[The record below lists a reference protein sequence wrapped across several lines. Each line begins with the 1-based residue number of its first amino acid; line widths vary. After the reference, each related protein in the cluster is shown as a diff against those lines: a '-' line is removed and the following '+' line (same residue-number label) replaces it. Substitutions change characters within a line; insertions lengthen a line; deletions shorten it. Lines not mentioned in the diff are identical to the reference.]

1 MRVVPFPTRDETRAE
16 QVWLAELEAAL
27 GGNSNDPGA
36 ISWRELRADVRGLA
50 PAMRPEFAHEL
61 RARLEQEHKRPY
73 GMSNPT
79 RRARGLGWLA
89 AHRPQAVA
97 LASGLAALI
106 AAGAIVIPS
115 GGGGGVPSRDGA
127 LSRLGVSSGP
137 AVMRS
142 TPAHVQEE
150 PAVVPRAAAGA
161 SNSAVAPSSSAG
173 AQARLQQRAAS
184 VTLGAS
190 PGEVQTVADD
200 VARLATSVGGYVQSS
215 HVQVRRES
223 SGGAEMTLSI
233 PSAKLD
239 STLASLGRIA
249 PLRAESQS
257 TQDITNSFEAATR
270 RLSDLKAERQAL
282 LRALSGASTQG
293 QIDSL
298 RERLSGV
305 SDAIAQAQ
313 KEVQSV
319 SRRAA
324 NSEVEVTVEGAGH
337 VAGEGLTLHRGL
349 HDAGHVLI
357 VALDVLLI
365 GAAVLVPL
373 ALVLALAFAAARVLR
388 RQRRERI
395 LDRG

>member
-1 MRVVPFPTRDETRAE
+1 MRVVHFPTRDETRAE

-27 GGNSNDPGA
+27 GGSGDDPDA
-36 ISWRELRADVRGLA
+36 SSWRELRADVRGLA

-61 RARLEQEHKRPY
+61 RARLEHEHDRPHP
-73 GMSNPT
+73 MSSRS

-89 AHRPQAVA
+89 THRPQTVAVA
-97 LASGLAALI
+97 GGLLALI
-106 AAGAIVIPS
+106 VAGAIVIPT
-115 GGGGGVPSRDGA
+115 GGGRPPVGAARPSSAGV
-127 LSRLGVSSGP
+127 SGP
-137 AVMRS
+137 AVTRGA
-142 TPAHVQEE
+142 TQDAQEE
-150 PAVVPRAAAGA
+150 PAVAPSAAVGANSSAG
-161 SNSAVAPSSSAG
+161 APSSSAG
-173 AQARLQQRAAS
+173 AQTRLQQRAAS

-190 PGEVQTVADD
+190 PDEVQTVADD
-200 VARLATSVGGYVQSS
+200 VARLAASVGGYVQSS
-215 HVQVRRES
+215 HVQVRQES

-239 STLASLGRIA
+239 STLSSLGRIA

-257 TQDITNSFEAATR
+257 TQDITNSYQAATR

-282 LRALSGASTQG
+282 LRALSAAGTQG

-305 SDAIAQAQ
+305 SNAIAQAQ
-313 KEVQSV
+313 TEVQSV

-373 ALVLALAFAAARVLR
+373 ALVLALAFGAARVLR

-395 LDRG
+395 LDR

>member
-1 MRVVPFPTRDETRAE
+1 MRVVPFPTRDETHVE

-36 ISWRELRADVRGLA
+36 ISWRELCADVRGLT
-50 PAMRPEFAHEL
+50 PVMRPEFAHEL
-61 RARLEQEHKRPY
+61 RARLDQERERPV
-73 GMSNPT
+73 STSTPS
-79 RRARGLGWLA
+79 RRARGLGWLT

-97 LASGLAALI
+97 IAGGLAALI

-115 GGGGGVPSRDGA
+115 GGGGRSPTQDA
-127 LSRLGVSSGP
+127 LARLGVSGP

-142 TPAHVQEE
+142 TPAHAQEA
-150 PAVVPRAAAGA
+150 PAEIPNVAAGA
-161 SNSAVAPSSSAG
+161 GNSTAAPSSSAG
-173 AQARLQQRAAS
+173 SQARLQQRAAS
-184 VTLGAS
+184 VTLGTS

-200 VARLATSVGGYVQSS
+200 VARLAASVGGYVQSS

-257 TQDITNSFEAATR
+257 TQDITSSFEAATR
-270 RLSDLKAERQAL
+270 RLSDLRSERQAL

-305 SDAIAQAQ
+305 SNAIAQAQ

-324 NSEVEVTVEGAGH
+324 TSEVEVTVEGAGH
-337 VAGEGLTLHRGL
+337 GAGEGLTLHRGL

-395 LDRG
+395 LDRS

>member
-1 MRVVPFPTRDETRAE
+1 M
-16 QVWLAELEAAL
+16 
-27 GGNSNDPGA
+27 
-36 ISWRELRADVRGLA
+36 
-50 PAMRPEFAHEL
+50 
-61 RARLEQEHKRPY
+61 
-73 GMSNPT
+73 
-79 RRARGLGWLA
+79 
-89 AHRPQAVA
+89 
-97 LASGLAALI
+97 
-106 AAGAIVIPS
+106 
-115 GGGGGVPSRDGA
+115 
-127 LSRLGVSSGP
+127 
-137 AVMRS
+137 
-142 TPAHVQEE
+142 
-150 PAVVPRAAAGA
+150 VPRAAAGA

>member
-1 MRVVPFPTRDETRAE
+1 M
-16 QVWLAELEAAL
+16 
-27 GGNSNDPGA
+27 
-36 ISWRELRADVRGLA
+36 
-50 PAMRPEFAHEL
+50 H
-61 RARLEQEHKRPY
+61 
-73 GMSNPT
+73 
-79 RRARGLGWLA
+79 
-89 AHRPQAVA
+89 
-97 LASGLAALI
+97 
-106 AAGAIVIPS
+106 
-115 GGGGGVPSRDGA
+115 
-127 LSRLGVSSGP
+127 
-137 AVMRS
+137 S
-142 TPAHVQEE
+142 TPAHAQET
-150 PAVVPRAAAGA
+150 PAEIPSVAAGA
-161 SNSAVAPSSSAG
+161 GNSAAAAPAPPSSSSAG
-173 AQARLQQRAAS
+173 TQARLQQRAAS

-200 VARLATSVGGYVQSS
+200 VARLAASVGGYVQSS
-215 HVQVRRES
+215 HVQVHQES

-239 STLASLGRIA
+239 STLSSLGRIA

-257 TQDITNSFEAATR
+257 TQDITNSYEAATR

-305 SDAIAQAQ
+305 SNAIAQAQ
-313 KEVQSV
+313 TEAQSV
-319 SRRAA
+319 ARRAA
-324 NSEVEVTVEGAGH
+324 SSEVEVTVEGAAH
-337 VAGEGLTLHRGL
+337 AAGEGLTLHRGL

-373 ALVLALAFAAARVLR
+373 ALVLALAFGAARVLR

-395 LDRG
+395 LDRS